1 MRRAALVIVLALAAP
16 SGAQAMTHAR
26 FVRHAMP
33 AGHTKVFI
41 GQTSISY
48 VDQFAQ
54 ESGRDPRGGMWY
66 TNAYEDPSAVDT
78 DLDGVADAVRTH
90 PGLEVNLGVS
100 LGSISSPEAP
110 RTAAI
115 AAGAYD
121 PTIVELAKRI
131 RALPTTVFVRIGYE
145 FDLLGGQYGPAAAYV
160 LAYRHVVDRL
170 RANGVSNAI
179 YVWHS
184 AGAFWRGTD
193 QSLFGQ
199 LAGDGGVPVP
209 AYDPQP
215 ISAFYP
221 GRDYVDA
228 FGISYWEDTCCFG
241 RSSAASRVLYEQRT
255 REILDE
261 AEALDPAHPLPIVI
275 AESTPAYVGADSGA
289 DSVAWIHQAT
299 RLIADYD
306 IRVWSLISMNWSDSS
321 FFSEPF
327 WNGYWPD
334 ARISHYP
341 AARAAFLT
349 DTAGPRY
356 LFRPLQG

>member
-48 VDQFAQ
+48 VDTFAS
-54 ESGRDPRGGMWY
+54 ETGRQPAGGMWY
-66 TNAYEDPSAVDT
+66 TAAYQDPTAVMDEIA
-78 DLDGVADAVRTH
+78 GAVRTH
-90 PGLEVNLGVS
+90 PGLEASLGVS
-100 LGSISSPEAP
+100 LGSISTPEAP

-121 PTIVELAKRI
+121 TELTTLADRI

-145 FDLLGGQYGPAAAYV
+145 FDLLGGQYGPAQTYV
-160 LAYRHVVDRL
+160 LAYRHIVDL
-170 RANGVSNAI
+170 FRARGVTNAV

-193 QSLFGQ
+193 QSFLGQ
-199 LAGDGGVPVP
+199 LQGDGGAPVP

-215 ISAFYP
+215 ITAFYP

-241 RSSAASRVLYEQRT
+241 RTSATSRALYEQRT
-255 REILDE
+255 RELLDQ
-261 AEALDPAHPLPIVI
+261 ARSLGLPIVI
-275 AESTPAYVGADSGA
+275 AESTPAYVGASSGA
-289 DSVAWIHQAT
+289 DSVAWLNQAFK
-299 RLIADYD
+299 LVEDYD
-306 IRVWSLISMNWSDSS
+306 IRVWSLISMNWQDSS
-321 FFSEPF
+321 FFSQPF

-334 ARISHYP
+334 ARISHY
-341 AARAAFLT
+341 ALTLATFLT
-349 DTAGPRY
+349 HTAHPRY
-356 LFRPLQG
+356 LFRPAG